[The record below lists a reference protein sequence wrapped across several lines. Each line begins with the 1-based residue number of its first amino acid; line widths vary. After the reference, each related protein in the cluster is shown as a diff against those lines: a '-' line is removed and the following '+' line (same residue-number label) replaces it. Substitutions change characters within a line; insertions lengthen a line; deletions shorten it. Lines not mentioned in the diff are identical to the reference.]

1 MKWMISQANRD
12 TFTVCPKCGAKVLKP
27 IKMHAF
33 YCSECGLEFYLNVAA
48 AAAALIF
55 DKQGR
60 LLMTVRARQ
69 PKAGTLDLPGGFI
82 DPGETAEA
90 AITREIEEE
99 LNLRISSLTYVGSM
113 PNQYL
118 YKGVQ
123 YATLDM
129 AFACQVEDF
138 STLKAQD
145 DVADVRFF
153 APQDIPIQQIGFES
167 IQTIIKRYV
176 LSPKE

>member
-1 MKWMISQANRD
+1 MKWMISQANRE
-12 TFTVCPKCGAKVLKP
+12 TFTVCPKCGARVLKP

-33 YCSECGLEFYLNVAA
+33 SCSECGLEFYLNVAA

-82 DPGETAEA
+82 DPGETAEYA
-90 AITREIEEE
+90 VSREIQEE
-99 LNLRISSLTYVGSM
+99 LNLKASKLTYLGST

-118 YKGVQ
+118 YKGVL
-123 YATLDM
+123 YATLDL
-129 AFACQVEDF
+129 AFACEVEDL
-138 STLKAQD
+138 STLKPQD

-153 APQDIPIQQIGFES
+153 APQDIPIDQIGFES
-167 IQTIIKRYV
+167 IQTFIRRYV
-176 LSPKE
+176 LPPKE